1 MINDIALTVGIY
13 SPQGAVGIRVYMVIT
28 VLILFPV
35 CVEYHLVN
43 KDILLRISIY
53 LKQ

>member
-1 MINDIALTVGIY
+1 MIYVALTVGIY
-13 SPQGAVGIRVYMVIT
+13 GPQVAVGIRVYMVIT